1 MVLLR
6 YNYLYCAT
14 EILSECCSL
23 GSDVRVCKYLRTSE
37 TIGQEVCLCVRAW
50 VCARATLT

>member
-23 GSDVRVCKYLRTSE
+23 GSDVRVCKYLRMSE
-37 TIGQEVCLCVRAW
+37 TVGQEVCLCVRAW
-50 VCARATLT
+50 VCARAPL